1 MRVKVQACV
10 GGTEVWEDIKQ
21 LKSGGTHVVV
31 GTPGRI
37 LDMMKRGFLK
47 TDYLK
52 IIVLD
57 EADELLSHNFK
68 TQIHDIIKFLPD
80 EIQIALFSS
89 TLPNEILAMTKH
101 FMRDPAKILL
111 KNHQH
116 ALEGIH
122 QYFVS
127 VEKEEWK
134 MDALY
139 KLIVNF

>member
-52 IIVLD
+52 IIVID
-57 EADELLSHNFK
+57 DADGMFSRGFK
-68 TQIHDIIKFLPD
+68 SQIQDILKFLSV
-80 EIQIALFSS
+80 EIQIALFAT
-89 TLPNEILAMTKH
+89 TLFNEILAMTKH
-101 FMRDPAKILL
+101 FMRDPAKILV
-111 KNHQH
+111 KN
-116 ALEGIH
+116 
-122 QYFVS
+122 
-127 VEKEEWK
+127 
-134 MDALY
+134 
-139 KLIVNF
+139 

>member
-80 EIQIALFSS
+80 EI
-89 TLPNEILAMTKH
+89 
-101 FMRDPAKILL
+101 
-111 KNHQH
+111 
-116 ALEGIH
+116 
-122 QYFVS
+122 
-127 VEKEEWK
+127 
-134 MDALY
+134 
-139 KLIVNF
+139 